1 MVTKPWY
8 FEYQKY
14 LEVKKALEY
23 ERTDKIDVSF
33 ANHIINRISNTRNKE
48 LKLRETFCELKK
60 LVERQHCF
68 YYHGD
73 NCCNYI
79 NYWLNKTVRDSKY
92 GINEH
97 NFKYFDEFMK
107 IDPNI
112 RDNSINCISKLRYID
127 ADTFQKMEKLY
138 DLYDYFTKLKESEVP
153 TTLCHN
159 ISDLAKRY
167 ESMMQ
172 EYERDNVLCK
182 ELTNLKNV
190 IEKDKL
196 VAKDICTKNTFDS
209 FILIKHPPPRKEPT
223 PPKEVQGR
231 KYGITH
237 TRPIVSASSPQAHS
251 RHPGEKP
258 TSPPVTVSSS
268 PAQVLEKQAR
278 VESERTSSVPLARF
292 PLPLPV
298 PSLESS
304 ETEGTEETDKYSGPM
319 GPYRTSGPEPE
330 PELELELP
338 QEQGRR
344 IDTLTDSYYFR
355 EDEGYQPAGSMQS
368 TFDTGTIMGTIKDV
382 VSNVLEAVEPVPILG
397 VSGGMGALYLL
408 FKYTPI
414 GSLFRRN
421 RRNNQ
426 YIPNFF
432 DPEYAEQFSGYY
444 PQYYNEG
451 FPNYRMN
458 IDYHPSSEELD

>member
-1 MVTKPWY
+1 MAKKPPKY
-8 FEYQKY
+8 FTYHEYDE
-14 LEVKKALEY
+14 LKKSFVY
-23 ERTDKIDVSF
+23 VPRDTIDVSF
-33 ANHIINRISNTRNKE
+33 ANYLISRITNTHEKE
-48 LKLRETFCELKK
+48 LLLHDTFYQLKK
-60 LVERQHCF
+60 LVERHHSF
-68 YYHGD
+68 VEYGIEY
-73 NCCNYI
+73 CCYYI

-237 TRPIVSASSPQAHS
+237 TRPIVSASSPQAHG

-258 TSPPVTVSSS
+258 TSPPVTVSSSPALDRNSRATTTLPPVTVSSS

-408 FKYTPI
+408 LK
-414 GSLFRRN
+414 
-421 RRNNQ
+421 
-426 YIPNFF
+426 
-432 DPEYAEQFSGYY
+432 
-444 PQYYNEG
+444 
-451 FPNYRMN
+451 
-458 IDYHPSSEELD
+458 